1 MTDTTN
7 ANSPASSSLS
17 ARWPLALRKVVVA
30 ALFAAASMV
39 GCSDDDG
46 GNPTAPS
53 PVNATSVASS
63 VSTPAAT
70 TAAGTT
76 VSALGGRTATDGVLE
91 APDGALTAS
100 LEAPSDHD
108 GNPFEVELVFSE
120 PIAARR
126 RDVRDDAFSVT
137 GATITKALRQNRSR
151 SHWSLTV
158 VPSGRTVDVVLAA
171 TANRACDATH
181 TGALCTE
188 DGRSLSHA
196 LSATIRGTPSTPLT
210 ATLEVPSDHDG
221 SPFEVELVFSEPI
234 TARRRDVRDDGFS
247 VTGATITKALRQNR
261 SRSHWSL
268 TVVPSGR
275 TVDVVL
281 AATANRS
288 CDESGALCT
297 EDGQSLSHALSAT
310 IRGTSTSPDLSIRTL
325 FAVSNLWSTSQHP
338 VTIYATVENSGD
350 ESSAAT
356 TLRYYRSTDATI
368 TTGDT
373 QVGTV
378 AVGAL
383 SAGATIN
390 SDGITANAPSTPGT
404 YYYGACVD
412 AVPGESDTTN
422 NCGGGDGSTPN
433 IEIAPQ

>member
-1 MTDTTN
+1 M
-7 ANSPASSSLS
+7 
-17 ARWPLALRKVVVA
+17 A

-53 PVNATSVASS
+53 PVNAPSVASS
-63 VSTPAAT
+63 VSTTAAT

-76 VSALGGRTATDGVLE
+76 VSASGSAAEIDRATMSNGVRNAE

-120 PIAARR
+120 PITERR
-126 RDVRDDAFSVT
+126 RDVRDHAFSVA

-158 VPSGRTVDVVLAA
+158 VPSGRTADVVLAA
-171 TANRACDATH
+171 TANRACDVTH
-181 TGALCTE
+181 PGALCTE

-210 ATLEVPSDHDG
+210 ATLEAPSDHDG

-275 TVDVVL
+275 TADVVL
-281 AATANRS
+281 AATANRA

-310 IRGTSTSPDLSIRTL
+310 IRGTSTSPDLRFYYFGIAGSPNSTYPFTL
-325 FAVSNLWSTSQHP
+325 
-338 VTIYATVENSGD
+338 YATMWNSGD
-350 ESSAAT
+350 ESWAAT
-356 TLRYYRSTDATI
+356 TVHFYRSTDATI
-368 TTGDT
+368 TTADT
-373 QVGTV
+373 HIGER

-383 SAGATIN
+383 SPGATFQ
-390 SDGITANAPSTPGT
+390 SSITVNAPSPWGNN
-404 YYYGACVD
+404 YYYGACLD

-422 NCGGGDGSTPN
+422 NCGGMSLPR
-433 IEIAPQ
+433 

>member
-1 MTDTTN
+1 M
-7 ANSPASSSLS
+7 
-17 ARWPLALRKVVVA
+17 A

-53 PVNATSVASS
+53 PVNAPSVASS
-63 VSTPAAT
+63 VSTTAAT

-76 VSALGGRTATDGVLE
+76 VSASGSAAEIDRATMSNGVRNAE

-120 PIAARR
+120 PITERR
-126 RDVRDDAFSVT
+126 RDVRDHAFSVT

-158 VPSGRTVDVVLAA
+158 VPSGRTADVVLAA
-171 TANRACDATH
+171 TANRACDVTH
-181 TGALCTE
+181 PGALCTE

-210 ATLEVPSDHDG
+210 ATLEAPSDHDG

-275 TVDVVL
+275 TADVVL
-281 AATANRS
+281 AATANRA

-310 IRGTSTSPDLSIRTL
+310 IRGTSTGPDLSIPAL
-325 FAVSNLWSTSQHP
+325 FAVANLWSTSRHP
-338 VTIYATVENSGD
+338 VTIYAGVENSGD

-368 TTGDT
+368 TPGDT

-390 SDGITANAPSTPGT
+390 SAGITANAPSTPGT
-404 YYYGACVD
+404 YYYGACLD

-422 NCGGGDGSTPN
+422 NCGGRDGSTRS
-433 IEIAPQ
+433 IEIQPESGAG

>member
-1 MTDTTN
+1 MADTTN

-53 PVNATSVASS
+53 PVNAPSAASS

-76 VSALGGRTATDGVLE
+76 VSALGGRAATDGMLE

-100 LEAPSDHD
+100 LEAPADHD

-158 VPSGRTVDVVLAA
+158 VPSGPTADVVLAAPANRACDSNQSGALCTEDGRSLSHALSATIRGTPSTPLTATLEAPSDHDGSPFEVELVFSEPIAARRRDVRDDAFSVTGATITKALRQNRSRSHWSLTVVPSGPTADVVLAA

-196 LSATIRGTPSTPLT
+196 LSATIRGT
-210 ATLEVPSDHDG
+210 
-221 SPFEVELVFSEPI
+221 
-234 TARRRDVRDDGFS
+234 
-247 VTGATITKALRQNR
+247 
-261 SRSHWSL
+261 
-268 TVVPSGR
+268 
-275 TVDVVL
+275 
-281 AATANRS
+281 
-288 CDESGALCT
+288 
-297 EDGQSLSHALSAT
+297 
-310 IRGTSTSPDLSIRTL
+310 STSPDLRFYYFGIAGSPYSTYPFTL
-325 FAVSNLWSTSQHP
+325 
-338 VTIYATVENSGD
+338 YATMWNSGD
-350 ESSAAT
+350 VSWPAT
-356 TLRYYRSTDATI
+356 TLHFYRSTDATI
-368 TTGDT
+368 TTADT
-373 QVGTV
+373 HIGER

-383 SAGATIN
+383 SPGATFQ
-390 SDGITANAPSTPGT
+390 SSITVNAPSPWGNN
-404 YYYGACVD
+404 YYYGACLD

-422 NCGGGDGSTPN
+422 NCGGMSLPR
-433 IEIAPQ
+433 